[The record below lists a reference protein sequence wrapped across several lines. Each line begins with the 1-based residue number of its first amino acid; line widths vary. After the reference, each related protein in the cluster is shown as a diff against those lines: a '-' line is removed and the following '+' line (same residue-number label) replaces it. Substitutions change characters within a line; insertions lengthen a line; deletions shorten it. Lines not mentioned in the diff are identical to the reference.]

1 MEWSIKTVVER
12 QLERADSLAKKT
24 PMAERA
30 SIAVLIPTKNE
41 EINLP
46 VALRSVM
53 GWAHEVFVLDSGS
66 TDRTEQ
72 IAKEMGAIFVVHP
85 WEGYAR
91 QKNWGLDNLP
101 ITAKWVFILDADESI
116 TPALRDELVQIANA
130 DTCEEDAFY
139 VNRYLLFMGKR
150 IRHCGYYP
158 SWNLRFFRRGKARYE
173 EREVHEHMIT
183 QGKSG
188 YLKGEME
195 HVDRRGLEHFIA
207 KHNRYSTLEAREY
220 FRIQRDLAAG
230 RMAFRFWG
238 GGPVE
243 KRRWVKHRIWP
254 RVPFRSF
261 ARWFYMYILRL
272 GVLDGRAGF
281 HLCVILALYEHQI
294 TVKLDELWRQ
304 YRNANGGTRKG
315 LRGSRPSQAM
325 TLPSPTDPIATLSPP
340 ADEEVEREAL
350 TFREQFGA
358 DTTDGV
364 RWPYPRYVYVLRLIW
379 AIVWRTVWKICWWRV
394 PLLRTLL
401 LRLFG
406 AKVGSV
412 GMMGSTW
419 VEMPWD
425 LKIGKSCIIG
435 PRVQLYNLG
444 GLEIG
449 DQTVLSQDVYVCGGT
464 HDYTDPTYPL
474 IRKKNVIGS
483 YVWVAAGAF
492 IHPGVT
498 IGDGAVIGARAV
510 VTRDVEPWTVVSGHP
525 AKVIRKREIRRIG
538 DAAEKPT
545 AG

>member
-1 MEWSIKTVVER
+1 MVECV
-12 QLERADSLAKKT
+12 
-24 PMAERA
+24 
-30 SIAVLIPTKNE
+30 SIAILIPTKNE

-46 VALRSVM
+46 VALRSVA
-53 GWAHEVFVLDSGS
+53 GWAQEIFVLDSGS
-66 TDRTEQ
+66 TDRTEA
-72 IAKEMGAIFVVHP
+72 IAREFGATFVVHP

-91 QKNWGLDNLP
+91 QKNWGLDNLG
-101 ITAKWVFILDADESI
+101 IGAKWVFILDADEAI
-116 TPALRDELVQIANA
+116 TPALRDELVRIATE
-130 DTCEEDAFY
+130 DRCEEDAFY

-150 IRHCGYYP
+150 IGHCGYYP

-173 EREVHEHMIT
+173 EREVHEHMMT
-183 QGKSG
+183 EGKTG
-188 YLKGEME
+188 YLNGEME

-243 KRRWVKHRIWP
+243 RRRWVKHRIWP

-261 ARWFYMYILRL
+261 ARWFYMYIMNL
-272 GVLDGRAGF
+272 GILDGRAGF
-281 HLCVILALYEHQI
+281 HLCLILALYEHQI
-294 TVKLDELWRQ
+294 TMKLDELWRQ
-304 YRNANGGTRKG
+304 YKRLNGGG
-315 LRGSRPSQAM
+315 RPPAVELSA
-325 TLPSPTDPIATLSPP
+325 SSDPIATLSPP
-340 ADEEVEREAL
+340 ADEEMEPTVM

-364 RWPYPRYVYVLRLIW
+364 RWPYPKYVYVLRLAW
-379 AIVWRTVWKICWWRV
+379 VMVWRTVWKVCWWRI
-394 PLLRTLL
+394 PILRTMLLRV
-401 LRLFG
+401 FG
-406 AKVGSV
+406 AKVEST

-419 VEMPWD
+419 IEMPWD
-425 LKIGKSCIIG
+425 LKIGKSCIFG
-435 PRVQLYNLG
+435 TRVQLYNLG

-449 DQTVLSQDVYVCGGT
+449 DHTVLSQDVYVCGGT

-474 IRKKNVIGS
+474 VRKKNKIGS

-525 AKVIRKREIRRIG
+525 AKVVRKREIHRVG
-538 DAAEKPT
+538 DGTEKQT
-545 AG
+545 VG